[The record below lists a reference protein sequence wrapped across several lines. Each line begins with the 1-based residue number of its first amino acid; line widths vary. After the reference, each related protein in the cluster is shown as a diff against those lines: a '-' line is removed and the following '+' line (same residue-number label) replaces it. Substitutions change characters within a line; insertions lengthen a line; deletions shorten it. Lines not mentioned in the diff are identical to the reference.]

1 MNIPR
6 CEPPVWADSGH
17 LQTLLGYI
25 LPSEKL
31 RSRGKSN
38 IITLAD
44 GDRIHAEYIEGS
56 SNSLVLLFHGLN
68 GTIASNYMA
77 RTANLALTQGH
88 SVALVNHRDCGI
100 GLGLA
105 KEPYHSGR
113 GEDVSDVIGFY
124 RSLFPNKRLIA
135 MGFSLGANAL
145 LNLLC
150 QRRGTNQPDFAV
162 AVNGPTD
169 LRASAELLKVGFNRI
184 YDLRFVWSCRQ
195 EILNKAK
202 SGRIEFNKSISYFSY
217 LRDIDEIYTAPYGG
231 FKNADDYYDQCSTFK
246 HLQNIKTPT
255 VIIMAKDD
263 PFIPWEP
270 YLNAQHNSNVVL
282 HLEDRGGHLGYLAT
296 DTAKQQS
303 QKRHYRR
310 WLDDALDIVLKE
322 NA

>member
-31 RSRGKSN
+31 KSRGKSN
-38 IITLAD
+38 IITLSD
-44 GDRIHAEYIEGS
+44 GDRVHSEYFEGS
-56 SNSLVLLFHGLN
+56 TNSLILLFHGLN
-68 GTIASNYMA
+68 GSITSNYMA
-77 RTANLALTQGH
+77 RTANLALAQGH
-88 SVALVNHRDCGI
+88 SVALVNHRDCGS

-105 KEPYHSGR
+105 NEPYHSGR
-113 GEDVSDVIGFY
+113 GEDISDVIGFY
-124 RSLFPNKRLIA
+124 RSVYPKKRIVA

-145 LNLLC
+145 LNLVC
-150 QRRGTNQPDFAV
+150 ERRGTNQPDFAV

-169 LRASAELLKVGFNRI
+169 LRACAELLKVGFNRI
-184 YDLRFVWSCRQ
+184 YDLRFVWSCRK
-195 EILNKAK
+195 EILTKAS
-202 SGRIEFNKSISYFSY
+202 SGRIEFNKNISYFSY
-217 LRDIDEIYTAPYGG
+217 LRDIDELYTAPYGG
-231 FKNADDYYDQCSTFK
+231 FKNADDYYDQCSTFQ
-246 HLQNIKTPT
+246 HLPNIKTPT

-270 YLNAQHNSNVVL
+270 YLNAQHNPNVLL
-282 HLEDRGGHLGYLAT
+282 HLEDRGGHLGYLAA
-296 DTAKQQS
+296 DTANPQIK
-303 QKRHYRR
+303 KINYRR